1 MFWFVIKLFFVWQT
15 FNCRQK
21 KHWQKQKKYLKLE
34 KSNQW
39 IQWKRKYKSETMNEH
54 LTFLGLCHSVLI
66 WLQVMQR
73 TANNARRTVF
83 VRSNCQVLKEFQLY
97 QVDQCRKINKIHFL
111 SFVTGWMIRQR
122 CSPSLRY
129 MKNFALSLVCQTLT
143 VSDTYKNNTES
154 TNSLLTSQERQTL
167 YVFKDMA
174 NEIMNTKWYADRS
187 PNLTGEGTII
197 IIAAARLIR
206 SDIRSKTFDIE
217 YYPAIK
223 DFESGIPILP
233 PSSELLM
240 KSSIG

>member
-1 MFWFVIKLFFVWQT
+1 
-15 FNCRQK
+15 
-21 KHWQKQKKYLKLE
+21 
-34 KSNQW
+34 
-39 IQWKRKYKSETMNEH
+39 
-54 LTFLGLCHSVLI
+54 
-66 WLQVMQR
+66 MQR
-73 TANNARRTVF
+73 TANNARRTVC
-83 VRSNCQVLKEFQLY
+83 VRSNCQVLKEVQLY
-97 QVDQCRKINKIHFL
+97 QVDQSRKINKIHFL

-122 CSPSLRY
+122 CSPSLSY
-129 MKNFALSLVCQTLT
+129 MKNFAVSLVCQTLT
-143 VSDTYKNNTES
+143 VSDTYKNNRES
-154 TNSLLTSQERQTL
+154 TNALLTSQERQTL

>member
-1 MFWFVIKLFFVWQT
+1 
-15 FNCRQK
+15 
-21 KHWQKQKKYLKLE
+21 
-34 KSNQW
+34 
-39 IQWKRKYKSETMNEH
+39 
-54 LTFLGLCHSVLI
+54 
-66 WLQVMQR
+66 
-73 TANNARRTVF
+73 
-83 VRSNCQVLKEFQLY
+83 
-97 QVDQCRKINKIHFL
+97 
-111 SFVTGWMIRQR
+111 
-122 CSPSLRY
+122 
-129 MKNFALSLVCQTLT
+129 MKNFAVSLVCQTLT
-143 VSDTYKNNTES
+143 VSDTYKNNRES
-154 TNSLLTSQERQTL
+154 TNALLTSQERQTL

-197 IIAAARLIR
+197 ITAAARLIR